1 MLALPS
7 GWLLSHSKSFA
18 ARKPSNNQPYFRMTR
33 LDDGTPVHGGGRA
46 AFDYMLTLIR
56 ELKALQSDDGALG
69 ALRAFIGV
77 RTSYQPRYGES
88 SGSTKITPEGLTVAI
103 QEFVQADSEHGKRAQ
118 AIVAGLL
125 DIFASPARV
134 ESGRINDPSR
144 RYPVDVCVSSE
155 ADAEAWDMAFE
166 VRDKPVAVSD
176 VQIFGKKCVDMQV
189 LEAAVVMVNDGLR
202 YRLHVLGL
210 PGSPD
215 IVFTKRQVVVFCDGD
230 FWHGR
235 DLNRRLAKLAT
246 GHNATYWLAKVQ
258 RNVERDRRQTGA
270 LEALGWT
277 VLRFWETDILCR
289 ADYVADQ
296 IIAVIR

>member
-1 MLALPS
+1 MGFRSAS
-7 GWLLSHSKSFA
+7 EKASAA
-18 ARKPSNNQPYFRMTR
+18 ARGSSAKRN
-33 LDDGTPVHGGGRA
+33 
-46 AFDYMLTLIR
+46 TLCELVLRR
-56 ELKALQSDDGALG
+56 ELWQ
-69 ALRAFIGV
+69 R
-77 RTSYQPRYGES
+77 
-88 SGSTKITPEGLTVAI
+88 
-103 QEFVQADSEHGKRAQ
+103 
-118 AIVAGLL
+118 
-125 DIFASPARV
+125 
-134 ESGRINDPSR
+134 
-144 RYPVDVCVSSE
+144 
-155 ADAEAWDMAFE
+155 
-166 VRDKPVAVSD
+166 
-176 VQIFGKKCVDMQV
+176 
-189 LEAAVVMVNDGLR
+189 GLR

-296 IIAVIR
+296 IIAMIR